1 MPLLV
6 SQARTNR
13 IVSQSIRIK
22 EITMINDLFDF
33 VIAAVNWVLEGV
45 AVAPGLLSSIVIG

>member
-33 VIAAVNWVLEGV
+33 VVNAVYYVLDGLFFV
-45 AVAPGLLSSIVIG
+45 PGELSSIIVG